1 VVIVKSATTPRK
13 IMRVTTEHR
22 QQTTGL
28 GSSQSQ
34 FVDCLVQFSEEEKAI
49 IRVRGLQDH
58 IIVLDPPSPPPTHRE
73 YLTAGILRGFSP
85 LAGVVGVTLFVS
97 SMFIGGGYA
106 LLGVFLFFGSPL
118 AWAVGFLMD
127 RSIDV
132 RFTHPKQHVSIRSML
147 AGPFVVYS
155 PDPAYSDLVVD
166 QIRDRLTHLK
176 YTISGSA
183 DERKKQT
190 YEL

>member
-1 VVIVKSATTPRK
+1 
-13 IMRVTTEHR
+13 MRVTTEHR

-49 IRVRGLQDH
+49 IRVRGLHDH
-58 IIVLDPPSPPPTHRE
+58 IIVLDPPSPPPTYRE
-73 YLTAGILRGFSP
+73 YMTAGILRGFSP
-85 LAGVVGVTLFVS
+85 LAGVIGLGLFMS
-97 SMFIGGGYA
+97 SIFIGGGYA
-106 LLGVFLFFGSPL
+106 LLGGFMFFGSPL

-127 RSIDV
+127 RSIDI

-147 AGPFVVYS
+147 AAPFTVYS

-166 QIRDRLTHLK
+166 QIRDRLTLLK

-183 DERKKQT
+183 DPRQKQT